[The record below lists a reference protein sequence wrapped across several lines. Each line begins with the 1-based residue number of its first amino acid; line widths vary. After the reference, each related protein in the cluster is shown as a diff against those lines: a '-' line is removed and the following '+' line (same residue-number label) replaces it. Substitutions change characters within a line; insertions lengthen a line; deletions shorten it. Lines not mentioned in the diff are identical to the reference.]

1 MGGGGRAGRAEG
13 SGPGLRGGDPGTGGT
28 GWGGEGAE
36 GPQHSSTAAAAVPLR
51 FLPQEDDAER
61 PAALRREGLLVVQVG
76 AGRPRRFP
84 PQLRP
89 AVKGG
94 KEERIPHP
102 RAAVGFCGPLGCC
115 GAQLRPG
122 SIAVHGAV
130 QCVGGVP
137 GCCSPGGRQ
146 RWALLP
152 HSGLCGPCGLTAPR
166 LVSPP
171 SRFQHCCVYTPS
183 ALTLLHEVL
192 GDVVIKEALGDSRSL
207 ITVMLGVLGVPE
219 AQQGRLIAAVLNV
232 LQGFYH
238 GDPTCTA
245 VSPLSCGLREQHVC
259 VR

>member
-1 MGGGGRAGRAEG
+1 MGSAERRSVPPAGAANTPWWPTGTPSTCSAGTTGEGPRGRGATTGGGGRAGRAEG

-102 RAAVGFCGPLGCC
+102 RAAVGFCGPLGLLRGTAPAGQHSSAWSRAVC
-115 GAQLRPG
+115 GRCAGLLQPWGPAEVG
-122 SIAVHGAV
+122 SAPPFRALWAMRSH
-130 QCVGGVP
+130 CTSFGVSTKQVSALL
-137 GCCSPGGRQ
+137 CLYTVSTYVASRSPG
-146 RWALLP
+146 
-152 HSGLCGPCGLTAPR
+152 
-166 LVSPP
+166 
-171 SRFQHCCVYTPS
+171 
-183 ALTLLHEVL
+183 
-192 GDVVIKEALGDSRSL
+192 
-207 ITVMLGVLGVPE
+207 
-219 AQQGRLIAAVLNV
+219 
-232 LQGFYH
+232 
-238 GDPTCTA
+238 
-245 VSPLSCGLREQHVC
+245 
-259 VR
+259 